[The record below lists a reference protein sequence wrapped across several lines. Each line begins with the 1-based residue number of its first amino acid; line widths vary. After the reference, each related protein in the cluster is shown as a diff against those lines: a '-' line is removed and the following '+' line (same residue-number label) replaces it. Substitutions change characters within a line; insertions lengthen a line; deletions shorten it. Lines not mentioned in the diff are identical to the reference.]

1 MSPAIRRAL
10 AAIIVGGALVVAWR
24 SVDTAAIAGAL
35 AGARLGYV
43 AIAVVL
49 AGVARTWIRV
59 ERTRA
64 QLAERIPARVLLEL
78 HLAGYAVGMLP
89 GPAEEVFCCT
99 RLARSY
105 RFSARELVR
114 FQIVDKTLAAVSVVV
129 TACLVLP
136 PLFAVVLTLASVA
149 IAAAVSRT
157 TCALLLWLLGS
168 NALVIAT
175 IAACCLAAGQ
185 SPAIAVETFLAMSL
199 AGVITVVPGQ
209 VGTLE
214 SSFAVV
220 AAHHGGSPA
229 LAIAAAVI
237 YRIAY
242 APTVIAGVPLLW
254 RMREPATSR

>member
-1 MSPAIRRAL
+1 MSPAIRRVL
-10 AAIIVGGALVVAWR
+10 AATIVGGALAIAWR
-24 SVDTAAIAGAL
+24 TVDTAAIAGAL
-35 AGARLGYV
+35 ARARLGYV

-49 AGVARTWIRV
+49 AGVTRTWIRV

-64 QLAERIPARVLLEL
+64 QLGERIPVRALLEL
-78 HLAGYAVGMLP
+78 HLAGYAAGMLP
-89 GPAEEVFCCT
+89 GPSEEVFCCA

-105 RFSARELVR
+105 RLSPRELVR
-114 FQIVDKTLAAVSVVV
+114 FQVVDKTLAAVSVVV
-129 TACLVLP
+129 TACFMLP
-136 PLFAVVLTLASVA
+136 PVLAVVLTLAAVA
-149 IAAAVSRT
+149 ITAAVSRT

-168 NALVIAT
+168 NVLVIAT

-185 SPAIAVETFLAMSL
+185 SPATALETFLAMSL
-199 AGVITVVPGQ
+199 TGLVTVVPGQ
-209 VGTLE
+209 LGTLE

-220 AAHHGGSPA
+220 AAHHGGSPG

-254 RMREPATSR
+254 HTCEPTTSR